1 MLDVVS
7 TPIALNVLNQAQQGD
22 HDAFAQ
28 IQLTLE
34 PQIRRFVRRLTRDSD
49 SVDDIVQDTFIA
61 LYRNL
66 GRIDPIEHIR
76 PYAFGI
82 ARRRCYDDMR
92 RRGRVSFFS
101 YDEEP
106 DFGDTFV
113 SPILADDAA
122 SPDEAAHWLLL
133 SLEVQRAID
142 RLPEVQRQVLIL
154 YCEQD
159 LTYEEIAEIMD
170 AQVGTIKSRMHYAKR
185 ALRGLL
191 RPQVLDAIEL
201 ELNNE

>member
-92 RRGRVSFFS
+92 RRGRVSLFS

-191 RPQVLDAIEL
+191 RPEVLDAIEL